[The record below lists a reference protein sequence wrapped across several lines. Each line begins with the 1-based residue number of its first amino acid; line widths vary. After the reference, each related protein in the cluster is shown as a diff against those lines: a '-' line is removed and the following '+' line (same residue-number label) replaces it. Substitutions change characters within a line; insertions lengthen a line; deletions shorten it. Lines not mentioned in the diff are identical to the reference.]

1 MQDEYIKAIEK
12 IQMDKDRKIEMRKIL
27 ENEMASQ
34 EASVTTLPVRT
45 NTSRL
50 STGAKIG
57 IAAAAVAL
65 SMGTLMAIPT
75 TRNAISASVK
85 AFFHMEIPEGAED
98 AQTKELA
105 DRENRVIPTDDVE
118 ESVREEIESA
128 VASQDAAEDKYFKD
142 VTVNADYYS
151 DTDLN
156 EYANYYAQQNYNIMD
171 IKKDAEYID
180 GYNDLRTNDWYSEG
194 FFVSYT
200 TGDNAAPTFSRIL
213 VFKATPEQLEGFMK
227 NNLAIV
233 NYEREQHR
241 QNKVS
246 YDDFWT
252 KTTDSEGN
260 AVYQASWT
268 GPEPEMKLEPSDCAR
283 FMNFTLTY
291 DSAKQIVVC
300 TINEGGGIG

>member
-12 IQMDKDRKIEMRKIL
+12 IEINKDRKIEMRKIL
-27 ENEMASQ
+27 ENEMASS
-34 EASVTTLPVRT
+34 APKKPAKRT
-45 NTSRL
+45 RL
-50 STGAKIG
+50 GAGAKIG
-57 IAAAAVAL
+57 IAAAAVGL
-65 SMGTLMAIPT
+65 SMGTLMAVPS
-75 TRNAISASVK
+75 TRNVISASVK

-98 AQTKELA
+98 AQTKELEN
-105 DRENRVIPTDDVE
+105 RENRVIPTDDVE
-118 ESVREEIESA
+118 ESVKAEIEAA
-128 VASQDAAEDKYFKD
+128 VSSQDAAEDQYFKD
-142 VTVNADYYS
+142 VTVTADYYS
-151 DTDLN
+151 DPDLN
-156 EYANYYAQQNYNIMD
+156 QYANYYAQQSYNIMD
-171 IKKDAEYID
+171 IKKDAAYTD

-194 FFVSYT
+194 FFVTYQ
-200 TGDNAAPTFSRIL
+200 TGTNAQPTFSTIL

-246 YDDFWT
+246 YEDFWT
-252 KTTDSEGN
+252 KSTDSEGN

-291 DSAKQIVVC
+291 DAAKQIVVC

>member
-27 ENEMASQ
+27 ENEMASS
-34 EASVTTLPVRT
+34 APKKPAKRT
-45 NTSRL
+45 RL
-50 STGAKIG
+50 GAGAKIG
-57 IAAAAVAL
+57 IAAAAVGL
-65 SMGTLMAIPT
+65 SMGTLMAVPS
-75 TRNAISASVK
+75 TRNVISASVK

-98 AQTKELA
+98 AQTKELEN
-105 DRENRVIPTDDVE
+105 RENRVIPTDDVE
-118 ESVREEIESA
+118 ESVKAEIEAA
-128 VASQDAAEDKYFKD
+128 VSSQDAAEDQYFKD
-142 VTVNADYYS
+142 VTVTADYYS
-151 DTDLN
+151 DPDLN
-156 EYANYYAQQNYNIMD
+156 QYANYYAQQSYNIMD
-171 IKKDAEYID
+171 IKKDAAYTD

-194 FFVSYT
+194 FFVTYQ
-200 TGDNAAPTFSRIL
+200 TGTNAQPTFSTIL

-246 YDDFWT
+246 YEDFWT
-252 KTTDSEGN
+252 KSTDSEGN

-291 DSAKQIVVC
+291 DAAKQIVVC

>member
-12 IQMDKDRKIEMRKIL
+12 IEINKDRKMEMRRIL
-27 ENEMASQ
+27 ENEMASS
-34 EASVTTLPVRT
+34 APKKPAKRT
-45 NTSRL
+45 RL
-50 STGAKIG
+50 GAGAKIG
-57 IAAAAVAL
+57 IAAAAVGL
-65 SMGTLMAIPT
+65 SMGTLMAVPS
-75 TRNAISASVK
+75 TRNVISASVK

-98 AQTKELA
+98 AQTKELEN
-105 DRENRVIPTDDVE
+105 RENRVIPTDDVE
-118 ESVREEIESA
+118 ESVKAEIEAA
-128 VASQDAAEDKYFKD
+128 VSSQDAAEDQYFKD
-142 VTVNADYYS
+142 VTVTADYYS
-151 DTDLN
+151 DPDLN
-156 EYANYYAQQNYNIMD
+156 QYANYYAQQSYNIMD
-171 IKKDAEYID
+171 IKKDAAYTD

-194 FFVSYT
+194 FFVTYQ
-200 TGDNAAPTFSRIL
+200 TGTNAQPTFSTIL

-246 YDDFWT
+246 YEDFWS
-252 KTTDSEGN
+252 KSTDSDGN

-268 GPEPEMKLEPSDCAR
+268 GPEPETKILPSDCAR

-291 DSAKQIVVC
+291 DAAKQIVVC

>member
-12 IQMDKDRKIEMRKIL
+12 IEMNKDRKIEMRKIL

-34 EASVTTLPVRT
+34 EASVTTLPVRAKT
-45 NTSRL
+45 TRI
-50 STGAKIG
+50 STAAKVG
-57 IAAAAVAL
+57 IAAAAVTL
-65 SMGTLMAIPT
+65 SMGTLMAIPS
-75 TRNAISASVK
+75 TRNAISASVR

-98 AQTKELA
+98 AQTKELE

-291 DSAKQIVVC
+291 DAAKQIVVC

>member
-12 IQMDKDRKIEMRKIL
+12 IEINKDRKMEMRKIL
-27 ENEMASQ
+27 ENEMASS
-34 EASVTTLPVRT
+34 APKKPAKRT
-45 NTSRL
+45 RL
-50 STGAKIG
+50 GTGAKIG
-57 IAAAAVAL
+57 IAAAAVGL
-65 SMGTLMAIPT
+65 SMGTLMAVPS
-75 TRNAISASVK
+75 TRNVISASVK

-98 AQTKELA
+98 AQTKELEN
-105 DRENRVIPTDDVE
+105 RENRVIPTDDVE
-118 ESVREEIESA
+118 ESVKAEIEAA
-128 VASQDAAEDKYFKD
+128 VSSQDAAEDQYFKD
-142 VTVNADYYS
+142 VTVTADYYS
-151 DTDLN
+151 DPDLN
-156 EYANYYAQQNYNIMD
+156 QYANYYAQQSYNIMD
-171 IKKDAEYID
+171 IKKDAAYTD

-194 FFVSYT
+194 FFVTYQ
-200 TGDNAAPTFSRIL
+200 TGTNAQPTFSTIL

-246 YDDFWT
+246 YEDFWS
-252 KTTDSEGN
+252 KSTDSEGN

-291 DSAKQIVVC
+291 DAAKQIVVC

>member
-12 IQMDKDRKIEMRKIL
+12 IEMNKDRKIEMRKIL
-27 ENEMASQ
+27 ENEMASA
-34 EASVTTLPVRT
+34 ETKKPAKTT
-45 NTSRL
+45 RL
-50 STGAKIG
+50 GTGAKVG

-75 TRNAISASVK
+75 TRTAISASVR

-98 AQTKELA
+98 AQTKEIE

-118 ESVREEIESA
+118 ASVREEIESA

-151 DTDLN
+151 DPDLN
-156 EYANYYAQQNYNIMD
+156 EYANYYAQQSYNIMD
-171 IKKDAEYID
+171 IKKDEEYFD

-233 NYEREQHR
+233 NYERGEHKQS
-241 QNKVS
+241 KVS
-246 YDDFWT
+246 YEEFWT

-268 GPEPEMKLEPSDCAR
+268 GPEPEMKLLPSDCAR